1 MESNQKEKFVEPEA
15 EIIELSEKDIILT
28 SGCYCSE
35 ETFDISAQS

>member
-28 SGCYCSE
+28 SINCNGST
-35 ETFDISAQS
+35 ETTDIIL